1 MMKRFL
7 ALLLSMLLCVSMM
20 SLSALA
26 EEEIVEDVLLDDD
39 EEEEAVAAYDEG
51 DDETSYAEEEVSD
64 EEDLSWLEEEGE
76 DDDLQPLSDEELLNI
91 LADDTSFLVLPE
103 DFDIDDEN
111 VFTLLLIGSDS
122 YFADKRG
129 RSDAVILVQ
138 LDAKAQTIKLAS
150 FMRDMYVTIPGKGKN
165 RLNASYIWGGEK
177 LLRRTLQANFGVTAD
192 AYVEVNFTRMIDVI
206 DRIGGVDVEV
216 SEKEMGQVNS
226 ILKFYNVKIG
236 DKENDQL
243 LTEYGPNTHLTGK
256 QALCFSRIRKIDGD
270 AQRTARQRKVLEA
283 AFRKVV
289 SLDLTELTNLVVSNM
304 DAVKTDLTLAQLVDL
319 FPKALLCRN
328 ATFSTLQIPYQGTYK
343 NSMRDGMSVVTFDA
357 SKNQEKLW
365 DFFDV
370 DR

>member
-1 MMKRFL
+1 MLKRVLCLVCCL
-7 ALLLSMLLCVSMM
+7 ALLVPCLG
-20 SLSALA
+20 LA
-26 EEEIVEDVLLDDD
+26 EEEIVEDVLLEDD
-39 EEEEAVAAYDEG
+39 EEEILAEV
-51 DDETSYAEEEVSD
+51 EEEVEIATAD
-64 EEDLSWLEEEGE
+64 EDDLAWLEESDE
-76 DDDLQPLSDEELLNI
+76 DDDLVPLTEEELLNI
-91 LADDTSFLVLPE
+91 LADDSSFVVLPD
-103 DFDIDDEN
+103 DFSIDDEN

-138 LDAKAQTIKLAS
+138 LNAKAKTIKMAS

-206 DRIGGVDVEV
+206 DRIGGVEVEV
-216 SEKEMGQVNS
+216 SEKEMTQVNS
-226 ILKFYNVKIG
+226 ILKFYNVKVG

-289 SLDLTELTNLVVSNM
+289 SLDLGDLMNLVISNM
-304 DAVKTDLTLAQLVDL
+304 DAVKTDLTLEQLTDL
-319 FPKALLCRN
+319 IPKALLCRN
-328 ATFSTLQIPYQGTYK
+328 AEFSTLAIPYPGTYK
-343 NSMRDGMSVVTFDA
+343 NSTRDGMSVVTLDFD
-357 SKNQEKLW
+357 KNQEKLW
-365 DFFDV
+365 DFFAV
-370 DR
+370 D